1 MEHNLE
7 LISIIKYNHFA
18 VNKNLENIDQQYSL
32 REPESGGNSINW
44 VLGHIVVNRDR
55 VLKFLGHKK
64 MCDKNMEKIY
74 MKASRIKENKKSVRI
89 SRILKIFN
97 DSQEEI
103 TRSLSEL
110 DPEDNKETV
119 LNIAGYAFHES
130 YHAGQLGILRRIIG
144 KGGKL
149 KYE

>member
-44 VLGHIVVNRDR
+44 VLGHIVLNRDG
-55 VLKFLGHKK
+55 VLKLLGCKK
-64 MCDKNMEKIY
+64 MCDKKMEKIY
-74 MKASRIKENKKSVRI
+74 MKTSHIRENKESIRI
-89 SRILKIFN
+89 SRILKMFN

-103 TRSLSEL
+103 TKSLSEL
-110 DPEDNKETV
+110 DPEENKDTV

-144 KGGKL
+144 KRGKL
-149 KYE
+149 KFE